1 MTKKLAIIGASYLQ
15 LPIIL
20 RAKELGIE
28 THVFA
33 WKANDVGETAADY
46 FYPISIIEKD
56 NILEKCKEIGID
68 GIASIASDTA
78 MLTVN
83 YVAEE
88 MGLTGNST
96 ATTEVS
102 TNKHL
107 MRECFKENGD
117 PSPFSMEVTDLNA
130 ISPESFTYPVI
141 VKPEDRSGSRGITK
155 VSDPALLISSIKYA
169 QEQSFNGRALVEEF
183 VDGDEFSV
191 ESISWKGAHKILTIT
206 KKYTTGS
213 PNFIE
218 TAHLEPAFDAEDPI
232 IPRVHQMVQHALNS
246 LGIQYGASHTEFK
259 LTSKGELRLIE
270 IGGRMGGDCIG
281 SSLVRLSTGVD
292 FVKAVIDV
300 ALGQEPVTDI
310 TEHNSAA
317 IRYIFTQKDLD
328 VLRSIKNDERIE
340 IVEENRVELPD
351 HDVVDSST
359 RSGYF
364 IFRSAEREPVLH
376 YVSLPRD

>member
-15 LPIIL
+15 LPLIL

-28 THVFA
+28 THAFA

-46 FYPISIIEKD
+46 FYPISIIERD
-56 NILEKCKEIGID
+56 NILAKCREIGID

-83 YVAEE
+83 YVAEK
-88 MGLTGNST
+88 MGLTGNSM

-107 MRECFKENGD
+107 MRECFKAHGD
-117 PSPFSMEVTDLNA
+117 PSPFSVEVTDIA
-130 ISPESFTYPVI
+130 SISPDSFEYPVI

-155 VSDPALLISSIKYA
+155 VTEPALLIESIKYA
-169 QEQSFNGRALVEEF
+169 QKQSFNGRALVEEF
-183 VDGDEFSV
+183 VDGDEYSV
-191 ESISWKGAHKILTIT
+191 ETISWKGVHKILTIT

-218 TAHLEPAFDAEDPI
+218 TAHLEPAFEAGNPI
-232 IPRVHQMVQHALNS
+232 IPKVYDMVQHALTS

-259 LTSKGELRLIE
+259 ITSKGELRLIE

-300 ALGQEPVTDI
+300 ALGQEPDADI
-310 TEHNSAA
+310 TEHNVAA
-317 IRYIFTQKDLD
+317 IRYVFTQKDIDILQ
-328 VLRSIKNDERIE
+328 SIRNTDTIE
-340 IVEENRVELPD
+340 LIEENRIELPD
-351 HDVVDSST
+351 HDVVDSSS

-364 IFRSAEREPVLH
+364 IFRSKEREPVAH
-376 YVSLPRD
+376 FVSLPKD

>member
-1 MTKKLAIIGASYLQ
+1 MSKKLAIIGASYLQ
-15 LPIIL
+15 LPLIL
-20 RAKELGIE
+20 RAKEMGIE

-33 WKANDVGETAADY
+33 WKANDVGETAADF
-46 FYPISIIEKD
+46 FYPISIIERD
-56 NILEKCKEIGID
+56 NILSKCQEIGID
-68 GIASIASDTA
+68 GICSIASDTA

-83 YVAEE
+83 YVAEK
-88 MGLTGNST
+88 MGLTGNSM

-107 MRECFKENGD
+107 MRECFKEHGD
-117 PSPFSMEVTDLNA
+117 PSPFSIEVINADLIDPA
-130 ISPESFTYPVI
+130 SFEYPVI

-155 VSDPALLISSIKYA
+155 VQDPALLLDAIKNA

-191 ESISWKGAHKILTIT
+191 ESISWKGVHKILTIT

-218 TAHLEPAFDAEDPI
+218 TAHLEPAFEAGNEI
-232 IPRVHQMVQHALNS
+232 IPKVYDMVQHALNS

-259 LTSKGELRLIE
+259 INSKGELRLIE

-281 SSLVRLSTGVD
+281 SALVKLSTGVD

-300 ALGQEPVTDI
+300 ALGQKPDSEI
-310 TEHNSAA
+310 TAHNTAA
-317 IRYIFTQKDLD
+317 IRYVFTKKDID
-328 VLRSIKNDERIE
+328 VLESIKQDNRIE
-340 IVEENRVELPD
+340 IIEENRIELPD

-364 IFRSAEREPVLH
+364 IFRSTEREPVVH
-376 YVSLPRD
+376 FVSLPRD